1 MGLRAVTAVDVT
13 IDDRWFLPIPAAQDR
28 ATWARDAVERLRSEP
43 DRASDPAGVESALLG
58 FAELADPTAI
68 ANLLFCPDGLPGRAI
83 VMVYASATDARTF
96 DDIIDEAPA
105 ALPRRVLPFRDEDP
119 TRARVISTVQQLDDG
134 GVLGIL
140 QFQQLR
146 DGALVESVVA
156 SPSLRNLGAGMDLF
170 EELTARVSIGAAD
183 DDRELGV

>member
-1 MGLRAVTAVDVT
+1 MGLRAVTSVDVT
-13 IDDRWFLPIPAAQDR
+13 IDDRWFLPIPAAEDR
-28 ATWARDAVERLRSEP
+28 GAWARDAVERLRSEP
-43 DRASDPAGVESALLG
+43 DRAGEPGAVEGALLG

-83 VMVYASATDARTF
+83 VMVYATATDALTL
-96 DDIIDEAPA
+96 DDIVDEAPA

-119 TRARVISTVQQLDDG
+119 ARARVISTVQQLEDG
-134 GVLGIL
+134 VVLGIL

-156 SPSLRNLGAGMDLF
+156 SPSLRNLGAGMELF
-170 EELTARVSIGAAD
+170 EELTTRVSIGPAD
-183 DDRELGV
+183 DGRE